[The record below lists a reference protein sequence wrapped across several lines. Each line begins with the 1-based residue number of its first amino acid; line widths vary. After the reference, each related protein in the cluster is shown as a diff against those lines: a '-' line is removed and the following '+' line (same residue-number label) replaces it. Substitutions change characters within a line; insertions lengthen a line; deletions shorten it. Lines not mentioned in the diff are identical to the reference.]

1 MGKWRRIG
9 LLGLVCSAFWIAI
22 AVVSGPALAQT
33 EIKVGAILPLTGG
46 LAVVGQTARA
56 ALVDALADV
65 NEYLTENGR
74 PFRLGL
80 TIEDSATDPDQA
92 LAKLEALARIGVQ
105 AVIGPCSSAAAARLA
120 PRAEALGMLL
130 ISPSSTSMDLS
141 RPGDNLFRLAVDD
154 SRTAK
159 ALAALLNDKGV
170 RAVVPV
176 WRNDDW
182 GRALK
187 SSLAEYF
194 ADLGGQ
200 TLAGVSYSDGQ
211 TDYSQ
216 LLTDL
221 GAALSQ
227 AQASHGRAGTAV
239 VVLAYDE
246 AVNLLAQAEPRIGL
260 DQVAWF
266 AVSPVVNA
274 PVIGADSKA
283 AAMAE
288 RVGFT
293 GPLYSL
299 SDPVTTTPGIVLQD
313 RAIRDRI
320 AVQLSDPSDHY
331 GLSAWDALW
340 LLALSHESAGTSLS
354 IEGLKAEF
362 VAQAY
367 NRVGISGVLRLNDNG
382 DREYADFGYYTF
394 SDRAWK
400 LIGAYHFA
408 YPRGESLNY
417 LDPTVPPG
425 LNPPRSVYRIGA
437 LLPLTGELS
446 QTGLSLRAG
455 LEVALES
462 VNDHLRLNN
471 YGTAIE
477 LVVEDTGTRPDK
489 AVEGLNRLIAAG
501 TALVIGP
508 SASASVEAVMEPA
521 RQAGVLLISC
531 ESTAL
536 ELALPDD
543 NLYRFVPND
552 EKAAAGVVALMAA
565 EGIKRILPLYRN
577 DVWGRGLTTLAAA
590 KFKEQGGEV
599 LLGAAYDPYSRD
611 YASALTSLDDQV
623 AAVLAG
629 PDATAIG
636 AGAGADTAIFLASYE
651 EAADIFRVAWL
662 EGRDQPAFPNLAKV
676 RWYGSDGLGKDRL
689 LIADQAVAAQA
700 AKIKLICPVY
710 ALKVGGHLIP
720 LPLPRESTM
729 ARIGRRVGAEPSPYA
744 YNAWDALMLGV
755 TTLMETGW
763 STDWTELGP
772 ALAAASNS
780 YIGLSNF
787 LGLDE
792 NGDRL
797 YGDYAYHRVK
807 ALEGGDDWELTATY
821 HFHPNGF
828 LPPRLTWP

>member
-1 MGKWRRIG
+1 MSKRRRG
-9 LLGLVCSAFWIAI
+9 GLVGLICSVFWMAI
-22 AVVSGPALAQT
+22 AFIPGPALAQT
-33 EIKVGAILPLTGG
+33 EIKIGAILPLTGG
-46 LAVVGQTARA
+46 LAVVGQTARV
-56 ALVDALADV
+56 ALDDALADV
-65 NEYLTENGR
+65 NQYLIENR
-74 PFRLGL
+74 RSFRFGL
-80 TIEDSATDPDQA
+80 TVEDSATDPDQA
-92 LAKLEALARIGVQ
+92 LAKLETLARAGVR
-105 AVIGPCSSAAAARLA
+105 AVIGPCSSAAAARLT
-120 PRAEALGMLL
+120 PRAETLGMLL

-141 RPGDNLFRLAVDD
+141 LPGDNLFRLAVDD

-159 ALAALLNDKGV
+159 ALAALLDDKGV

-176 WRNDDW
+176 WRDDDW

-187 SSLAEYF
+187 ASLAEHF

-200 TLAGVSYSDGQ
+200 ILTGVTYSDGQ
-211 TDYSQ
+211 ADYSG

-227 AQASHGRAGTAV
+227 AQATHGRAGTAV
-239 VVLAYDE
+239 VVLAYNE
-246 AVNLLAQAEPRIGL
+246 AVNILAQAEPRIGL

-274 PVIGADSKA
+274 LVIGADAKA

-288 RVGFT
+288 RVGLT

-299 SDPVTTTPGIVLQD
+299 DDPVTTTPGIVLQD

-331 GLSAWDALW
+331 GLSVWDALW

-354 IEGLKAEF
+354 IEKLKTEF
-362 VAQAY
+362 VAQAHR
-367 NRVGISGVLRLNDNG
+367 RVGISGVLRLNENG
-382 DREYADFGYYTF
+382 DRKYADFGYYTF
-394 SDRAWK
+394 SDQAWK

-408 YPRGESLNY
+408 YPLGESLNY

-425 LNPPRSVYRIGA
+425 LNPARSVYRIGA
-437 LLPLTGELS
+437 LLPLSGDLS

-471 YGTAIE
+471 YGARIE
-477 LVVEDTGTRPDK
+477 LVVEDTETRPDK

-501 TALVIGP
+501 AALVIGP

-521 RQAGVLLISC
+521 RRAGVLLISC

-552 EKAAAGVVALMAA
+552 DKAADGVVALMAA
-565 EGIKRILPLYRN
+565 EGIKRILPFYRN
-577 DVWGRGLTTLAAA
+577 DVWGRGLTTLVTA
-590 KFKEQGGEV
+590 KFKEQRGEV
-599 LLGAAYDPYSRD
+599 HPGAAYDPYSRD
-611 YASALTSLDDQV
+611 FAAALVELDRQV
-623 AAVLAG
+623 GAILTG
-629 PDATAIG
+629 PDATATG
-636 AGAGADTAIFLASYE
+636 AGTGTGAETAIFLASYE
-651 EAADIFRVAWL
+651 EATDIFRAAWL

-676 RWYGSDGLGKDRL
+676 RWYGSDGLGKDQL

-700 AKIKLICPVY
+700 AGIKLICPVY
-710 ALKVGGHLIP
+710 ALRVGGHMIP
-720 LPLPRESTM
+720 LSLPRESTM
-729 ARIGRRVGAEPSPYA
+729 ARIGRAYGAEPSPYA
-744 YNAWDALMLGV
+744 YNAWDALMLGAIA
-755 TTLMETGW
+755 LMETGW
-763 STDWTELGP
+763 STDWAELGP
-772 ALAAASNS
+772 ALAAASGS
-780 YIGLSNF
+780 YLGLSNF

-792 NGDRL
+792 NGDRR
-797 YGDYAYHRVK
+797 YGR
-807 ALEGGDDWELTATY
+807 LR
-821 HFHPNGF
+821 
-828 LPPRLTWP
+828 LPPGQGPGVGR